1 MKKLEDIQD
10 LYKKAVEAQ
19 AKKRKPK
26 IKEIYDT
33 IMEKAEQK
41 FLNAPNFTTDVSGW
55 VQFELAG
62 GLNTPI
68 FKGSLKDMFVKNG
81 FHPNRIRFSQVSYNS
96 IPQDFIEVDFS

>member
-1 MKKLEDIQD
+1 MRTLEHIQD

-19 AKKRKPK
+19 AKKREPK
-26 IKEIYDT
+26 IKEMYDL

-41 FLNAPNFTTDVSGW
+41 FLNGPFVADISGW
-55 VQFELAG
+55 VQFELVG
-62 GLNTPI
+62 GCNTPI

-81 FHPNRIRFSQVSYNS
+81 FDPTRIRFSQISYNS